1 MQRIKAACSMV
12 LVAAFAAGC
21 EQKPGDSATVPAPGT
36 APAAPAPA
44 TGTKPAAQP
53 KRAMPSFPPLTEE
66 AAKKVLH
73 EQLDRLA
80 GDDASRQTLLYL
92 ADLGDRAG
100 VNALHEKLLAAHDG
114 QFDDLPGAAVG
125 AEAMI
130 AYGEKDGAA
139 TALKVAK
146 EYAATEEAADE
157 YLVRALAR
165 VEGAERAEAVAALVK
180 IAGAAGDADGDEDVS
195 TVAVQALARSGA
207 AEAREVF
214 AKLAAN
220 AELNGRIRG
229 AAVAGLLKLSD
240 PKGKEFAEKLARE
253 SSSQTDGSGA
263 QPEDVIDGLG
273 VEGVDAAIPYIK
285 SIVDTVLADEG
296 APGMWEV
303 PAAASAIA
311 RMHAKGGGAELVPWL
326 RAVGAKEDGFHEDE
340 AALALWALGDDASAA
355 AVAAQLEGMVA
366 AWSATTNMESAVEI
380 LDIAARRGVAAK
392 APFRVIVDSA
402 AQLDPTRGQGK
413 GTDYNLVA
421 LKLAAAHA
429 YLKSGGK

>member
-1 MQRIKAACSMV
+1 MDRIPGTLSLL
-12 LVAAFAAGC
+12 LVAALAAGC
-21 EQKPGDSATVPAPGT
+21 EQKTPDPAVVPAPGT
-36 APAAPAPA
+36 GPVAPAPA
-44 TGTKPAAQP
+44 AGTKPVLQP

-66 AAKKVLH
+66 TARKVLH

-80 GDDASRQTLLYL
+80 GDDASRQALLYL
-92 ADLGDRAG
+92 AELGDRAG
-100 VNALHEKLLAAHDG
+100 VNAVHEKLLAAHEG
-114 QFDDLPGAAVG
+114 TFDDLPAAAVG

-130 AYGEKDGAA
+130 AYGDKDGAA
-139 TALKVAK
+139 TALKVAQ
-146 EYAATEEAADE
+146 EYVSTDEMPDE

-165 VEGAERAEAVAALVK
+165 VEGAERAEAVAALLK
-180 IAGAAGDADGDEDVS
+180 IAAAAGEPDGDEDVS

-214 AKLAAN
+214 VQLAGN

-229 AAVAGLLKLSD
+229 AAVAGLLRLSD
-240 PKGKEFAEKLARE
+240 AKGKELAEKLAHE
-253 SSSQTDGSGA
+253 SSSETDGSGA

-273 VEGVDAAIPYIK
+273 VEGAPGAIPYIR

-326 RAVGAKEDGFHEDE
+326 REVGAKEDGFYESE
-340 AALALWALGDDASAA
+340 AALALWALGEDASAA

-392 APFRVIVDSA
+392 PPFRAIVDSA
-402 AQLDPTRGQGK
+402 AQLDPTRGQDK
-413 GTDYNLVA
+413 GTDYNLVS

-429 YLKSGGK
+429 FLKSGGK